1 MKNTVVCIFAFM
13 VISVLTTG
21 DSFACEKPL
30 KTEEAKASDITG
42 TYTLILYG
50 GNYSDDLETIA
61 ILDREGDQY
70 NFEPYTPDFD
80 YRIKKGVPAEE
91 ALKEAEK
98 FVSFHNSFWRS
109 QISRI
114 IDNKGNT
121 IGYEVRPLYQ
131 PFTFGVS
138 DVLDVY
144 YWLREG
150 GRVKVLIRLT
160 QSVERERLPFGGKAG
175 RGGGR

>member
-21 DSFACEKPL
+21 YSFACEKPL
-30 KTEEAKASDITG
+30 RAEEAKASDITG

-50 GNYSDDLETIA
+50 GNYPDDLETIA
-61 ILDREGDQY
+61 ILDREGDRY
-70 NFEPYTPDFD
+70 NFEPYAPDFE
-80 YRIKKGVPAEE
+80 YRVKKGEPAKK
-91 ALKEAEK
+91 ALREAEK
-98 FVSFHNSFWRS
+98 FVSFHYSFLRS

-114 IDNKGNT
+114 IDNKGKT

-131 PFTFGVS
+131 PLTFGIS

-144 YWLREG
+144 YLLKEG
-150 GRVKVLIRLT
+150 GRVKVLIRLKR
-160 QSVERERLPFGGKAG
+160 SVEGGLLPLGGKTG
-175 RGGGR
+175 IGGRR

>member
-13 VISVLTTG
+13 VISVLTTS

-30 KTEEAKASDITG
+30 RTEEAKASEITG

-70 NFEPYTPDFD
+70 NFEPYAPDFD
-80 YRIKKGVPAEE
+80 YRIKKGVPAKE

-114 IDNKGNT
+114 IDNKGNI

-131 PFTFGVS
+131 PFTFGIS
-138 DVLDVY
+138 DILDVY
-144 YWLREG
+144 YWLKEG
-150 GRVKVLIRLT
+150 GGVKVLIRLK
-160 QSVERERLPFGGKAG
+160 QSVERSRLPFGGKAG

>member
-1 MKNTVVCIFAFM
+1 M
-13 VISVLTTG
+13 
-21 DSFACEKPL
+21 
-30 KTEEAKASDITG
+30 ASDITG

-61 ILDREGDQY
+61 ILDREGDPY
-70 NFEPYTPDFD
+70 NFEPYAPDFD
-80 YRIKKGVPAEE
+80 YRIKKRVPAKK
-91 ALKEAEK
+91 AMKEAEK
-98 FVSFHNSFWRS
+98 FVSFHNSFLRS

-114 IDNKGNT
+114 IDNNGKT

-131 PFTFGVS
+131 PLTFGIS

-144 YWLREG
+144 YWVKEG
-150 GRVKVLIRLT
+150 GRVKVLIRLK
-160 QSVERERLPFGGKAG
+160 QSVEKSLLPFGGKTE